1 MGPDRY
7 SASIRRRTAGCPFP
21 VVLLTLLLSV
31 LLLVEAAS
39 AQSTVTTAS
48 PSNQPLTVTAE
59 RIDHLQEQEVY
70 EADGSVVVTQGSFRL
85 TADHVTI
92 NSLPGTL
99 VATGHVHFFDPS
111 SDLKS
116 ERLELNVNTEAGVIT
131 HGSMYIRPS
140 NSFFTGRSIRRLSE
154 DHYRIKEGTFTNCD
168 AKDGEVPAWRFK
180 FDDLDVNTGESIGM
194 KRAWLCMRD
203 TPIIPVPTL
212 TYPLSNR
219 HSGFLIPTP
228 GYDNRFG
235 LHYQQGYFWAINPS
249 QDLTIAP
256 SYYSD
261 LGYGSDFTYRYYLD
275 RRSSGQWFASF
286 LQQTK
291 LPNVSGVDQTA
302 SDQRPACSTSHGHT
316 PGARPGVVCVG
327 SAVSPTVEQ
336 LRSAAGLS
344 QRRIHITGDAT
355 PALRQRL
362 FSGSVSPAVELRRSR
377 HVPAPPGGRL
387 CVAEYVGVRA
397 AAAHES
403 RQ

>member
-140 NSFFTGRSIRRLSE
+140 NSFLPVAASGGCPRITIASRRGRS
-154 DHYRIKEGTFTNCD
+154 RIVTPKT
-168 AKDGEVPAWRFK
+168 AK
-180 FDDLDVNTGESIGM
+180 
-194 KRAWLCMRD
+194 C
-203 TPIIPVPTL
+203 
-212 TYPLSNR
+212 
-219 HSGFLIPTP
+219 
-228 GYDNRFG
+228 
-235 LHYQQGYFWAINPS
+235 
-249 QDLTIAP
+249 
-256 SYYSD
+256 
-261 LGYGSDFTYRYYLD
+261 
-275 RRSSGQWFASF
+275 
-286 LQQTK
+286 
-291 LPNVSGVDQTA
+291 
-302 SDQRPACSTSHGHT
+302 
-316 PGARPGVVCVG
+316 RPGD
-327 SAVSPTVEQ
+327 SSSTI
-336 LRSAAGLS
+336 S
-344 QRRIHITGDAT
+344 T
-355 PALRQRL
+355 
-362 FSGSVSPAVELRRSR
+362 
-377 HVPAPPGGRL
+377 
-387 CVAEYVGVRA
+387 
-397 AAAHES
+397 
-403 RQ
+403 